1 MRLSPTIK
9 TIILFGA
16 LTSLLGVIGY
26 LINGISTAIIFLIF
40 GVLTNII
47 SYWFS
52 DKIAL
57 SFSGARELKREEA
70 PQIFNIVKDL
80 SNRMGI
86 PSPRIYINN
95 ISQPNA
101 FATGRSPKN
110 GVVCVTQGLL
120 SLLNEDEVKGVI
132 AHELA
137 HIKSRDVL
145 ISTIAAVLAGVISSI
160 AQIGIF
166 FGGND
171 RDRSPIVDILILIL
185 APISATLIQ
194 LAISRAREYEADYT
208 ASKYTQNPKALAD
221 ALIKIEQYVKTGP
234 IQNVNPAF
242 ASLYIQ
248 NPLRG
253 GFLMEIFSTHPQ
265 TTKRV
270 DRLLSYR

>member
-26 LINGISTAIIFLIF
+26 LINGYSTAIIFLIF
-40 GVLTNII
+40 GVVTNII

-57 SFSGARELKREEA
+57 SFSGARELKRNELPE
-70 PQIFNIVKDL
+70 IFTMVEDL
-80 SNRMGI
+80 SLKMNI
-86 PSPRIYINN
+86 PIPKIYITN
-95 ISQPNA
+95 SLQPNA
-101 FATGRSPKN
+101 FATGRNPKN
-110 GVVCVTQGLL
+110 GVVCITQGLVN
-120 SLLNEDEVKGVI
+120 LLDSEEIKGVT

-145 ISTIAAVLAGVISSI
+145 ISTIAAVLAGIISSI

-166 FGGND
+166 FGGSD
-171 RDRSPIVDILILIL
+171 RDRSPIVDLLILLL

-194 LAISRAREYEADYT
+194 LAISRAREYEADYI
-208 ASKYTQNPKALAD
+208 SSQYTKNPKALAN
-221 ALIKIEQYVKTGP
+221 ALIKIEQYVKSGP
-234 IQNVNPAF
+234 SENINPAF

-253 GFLMEIFSTHPQ
+253 GFLMEIFSTHP
-265 TTKRV
+265 TTVKRV
-270 DRLLSYR
+270 EKLLSYK

>member
-16 LTSLLGVIGY
+16 LTSLLGVVGY

-47 SYWFS
+47 SFWFS

-57 SFSGARELKREEA
+57 SFSGARELKKEEA
-70 PQIFNIVKDL
+70 PQIFNIVNDL
-80 SNRMGI
+80 SLKMNI
-86 PSPRIYINN
+86 PSPRIYITN
-95 ISQPNA
+95 SAQPNA
-101 FATGRSPKN
+101 FATGRNPKN
-110 GVVCVTQGLL
+110 GVVCVTRGLL
-120 SLLNEDEVKGVI
+120 NLLREDEVKGVI

-137 HIKSRDVL
+137 HIKSRDIL
-145 ISTIAAVLAGVISSI
+145 ISTIAAVMAGIISSI

-171 RDRSPIVDILILIL
+171 RDRSPIVDLLILIL
-185 APISATLIQ
+185 APLSATLIQ
-194 LAISRAREYEADYT
+194 LAISRSREFEADYL
-208 ASKYTQNPKALAD
+208 ASKYTNDPKSLAD
-221 ALIKIEQYVKTGP
+221 ALIKIEQYVKGAP
-234 IQNVNPAF
+234 QENINPAF

-253 GFLMEIFSTHPQ
+253 GFLVEIFSTHPS
-265 TTKRV
+265 TIKRV